1 MNDLEEELEK
11 RKPEAFSEVIEAPI
25 EGIGIEL
32 PNTPIGITD
41 DNFDYMVQN
50 YGFLTIGFCIPNH
63 RPCGRLSLIVEKLA
77 KEYQGKVVFGM
88 LNINESKRVNSLF
101 NISIL
106 PTLLFIKDGTLVDK
120 VAGDIPEKVIEHKI
134 RYHLGIF

>member
-1 MNDLEEELEK
+1 MEEELEK
-11 RKPEAFSEVIEAPI
+11 RKSEAFTESIEAPI

-50 YGFLTIGFCIPNH
+50 YGFLTISFCKPNYL
-63 RPCGRLSLIVEKLA
+63 PCGRLSLIIEKLA
-77 KEYQGKVVFGM
+77 KDYQGKVVFGM
-88 LNINESKRVNSLF
+88 LNIKESKRVNSMF
-101 NISIL
+101 NINVL